1 MILLKMSSK
10 KDNWK
15 KHISHKLQ
23 SHLYLVEQPYIGLT
37 EDDRLIR
44 KSILAEK
51 QVYDNYKLRKQKKK
65 ETIRDLMDTGNS
77 FLKNKNMSSY
87 TKAKELKII
96 YKRLVK
102 AGAPKVGLQYLLC
115 SLQEKELYQGK
126 GNINLINEYYKYDV
140 LEQQYKKR

>member
-1 MILLKMSSK
+1 MSSK

-15 KHISHKLQ
+15 KHVSHNLRPYL
-23 SHLYLVEQPYIGLT
+23 HLVDQPYIGLT
-37 EDDRLIR
+37 EDDKLIR

-51 QVYDNYKLRKQKKK
+51 QVYDNYKLLKQKKK
-65 ETIRDLMDTGNS
+65 ETIRNLMDRGDS
-77 FLKNKNMSSY
+77 FLKNKKMSSY

-96 YKRLVK
+96 YKCLVK
-102 AGAPKVGLQYLLC
+102 AGAPKVGLQYLLY

>member
-1 MILLKMSSK
+1 MPSK

-15 KHISHKLQ
+15 KHISHNLH
-23 SHLYLVEQPYIGLT
+23 SHLYLVDEKYINLT
-37 EDDRLIR
+37 EDDKLIR

-51 QVYDNYKLRKQKKK
+51 QVYDNYKLLKQKKK
-65 ETIRDLMDTGNS
+65 ETIRNLMDRGDS

-87 TKAKELKII
+87 TKAKELKTI
-96 YKRLVK
+96 YKSLVK
-102 AGAPKVGLQYLLC
+102 AGAPKVGLQYLLF

>member
-1 MILLKMSSK
+1 MSSK

-15 KHISHKLQ
+15 KHISHNLH
-23 SHLYLVEQPYIGLT
+23 SHLYLVDEKYTTLT

-51 QVYDNYKLRKQKKK
+51 QIYDNYKLRKQKKK
-65 ETIRDLMDTGNS
+65 ETIRSLMDRGDS

-96 YKRLVK
+96 YKGLVK
-102 AGAPKVGLQYLLC
+102 AGAPKVGLQYLLY
-115 SLQEKELYQGK
+115 SLQQKELYQGK

-140 LEQQYKKR
+140 LEQQYKKK

>member
-1 MILLKMSSK
+1 MSSK

-15 KHISHKLQ
+15 KHISHKLRP
-23 SHLYLVEQPYIGLT
+23 HLYLVDEKYTTLT
-37 EDDRLIR
+37 EDDKLIR

-65 ETIRDLMDTGNS
+65 ETIRNLMDRGDS

-102 AGAPKVGLQYLLC
+102 AGAPKVGLQYLLY

>member
-51 QVYDNYKLRKQKKK
+51 QVYENYKLRKQKKK
-65 ETIRDLMDTGNS
+65 EIIRDLMDTGNS
-77 FLKNKNMSSY
+77 FLKNKNMSFIQ
-87 TKAKELKII
+87 T
-96 YKRLVK
+96 
-102 AGAPKVGLQYLLC
+102 
-115 SLQEKELYQGK
+115 
-126 GNINLINEYYKYDV
+126 
-140 LEQQYKKR
+140 